1 MFIKTNRSVYKNKVS
16 TSKLLCESYWEN
28 GTSKT
33 RVIMNLSKLPTL
45 QQLAVE
51 QSLKNTGPKVCIND
65 IKISK
70 GIDYGYAAVVLEL
83 MNKLRITETLNKVCK
98 EEAGLIILMILG
110 KIVTKGSKLGIV
122 NWIKRNEF
130 IAKKIGIDITKL
142 NEKHLY
148 AALGDLDNL
157 QKKIEHKWGI
167 YHKKKLKSIYLY
179 DITSFYFE
187 GTQNELSKKGYDRD
201 KKKGNKNII
210 TAGLI
215 TNEAGFPLKVEVFE
229 GNMLDFKT
237 VENQINKIKNDFNVD
252 EIIFVG
258 DRGMRIR
265 YNLENM
271 ADDSKSGV
279 KYISGLTTDEIKK
292 LETNKIIQLSFFDKE
307 LVEVED
313 GNKRYILCVNP
324 ILEQEKKAKR
334 AKRKLKFEAELAALQ
349 NAYNKKNERCK
360 NNKKRIASG
369 DKNKKLKTQLT
380 LKDINNL
387 Q

>member
-1 MFIKTNRSVYKNKVS
+1 
-16 TSKLLCESYWEN
+16 
-28 GTSKT
+28 
-33 RVIMNLSKLPTL
+33 MNLSKLPTL
-45 QQLAVE
+45 QQLAIE
-51 QSLKNTGPKVCIND
+51 QSLKDKGPKVHIND
-65 IKISK
+65 IKINK
-70 GIDYGYAAVVLEL
+70 GIDYGYAAVILEL

-110 KIVTKGSKLGIV
+110 KIVTKGSKLSIV

-130 IAKKIGIDITKL
+130 IAKKIGIDISNL

-167 YHKKKLKSIYLY
+167 YHKKRLKSIYLY

-215 TNEAGFPLKVEVFE
+215 TNEEGFPLKVEVFE

-271 ADDSKSGV
+271 TEDTKSGV

-292 LETNKIIQLSFFDKE
+292 LEKDEIIQLSFFDKE
-307 LVEVED
+307 LVEVEN

-324 ILEQEKKAKR
+324 ILEQEKKEKR

-349 NAYNKKNERCK
+349 KF
-360 NNKKRIASG
+360 
-369 DKNKKLKTQLT
+369 L
-380 LKDINNL
+380 
-387 Q
+387 